1 MVQPFIGRQEEGENT
16 LEMPSQFKP
25 SGADRGITPDLVEA
39 LIRRESSG
47 KANATGKAGEKG
59 LMQITPI
66 VAKQY
71 GIDPAALADPNVN
84 RMVGTRYLNDLYKQ
98 FGSVPLA
105 LAAYNAGP
113 TNVRRGIVPD
123 STKKYVREILEGAGS
138 LASKAIGE
146 GTAEGGG
153 HYYSAKKNQWYAD
166 PEGKVPLSE
175 TAVPEAKRM
184 KVASIAPRGKMPKPP
199 IEPTA
204 PARAPEDWYARDIAK
219 PLTSAV
225 TKGLSKIEPTA
236 LQNFRQPVKPFGVDL
251 GTISGKPS
259 DVAEFAVPQTKLD
272 AALTGASLAMP
283 ALKEAK
289 LLKPLL
295 GSRLGR
301 IATTTALGA
310 GEQMLEGK
318 SPWGGAAKGALT
330 AIPGEITSAATQR
343 ITEGPESARYTAQ
356 LGKTIEEQY
365 PWIKRAL
372 GGKSIRSGAEL
383 DAAVKS
389 GELERGLQTILR
401 TEKDKIG
408 KSLGA
413 APVRIMGALD
423 SLIRDN
429 PDEAADLR
437 MLMSNDP
444 SYRDPS
450 FGKIDAFLTKVRQKA
465 YSLRNGEAKDQ
476 ALAARIRSN
485 ADAALNTLRNR
496 LNQMVPNSGDAYRQA
511 QKDFWES
518 KNISDLISEPGVIE
532 GGTIDPERL
541 QALSRERTSKA
552 YRRELEST
560 PSGKKVLS
568 KTFRGGSPAATDRP
582 RVELPIRLH
591 VPGAPLGTHVGIPLG
606 TRRAGTVD
614 QKLYGGLP
622 YEIWQRIFG
631 GTSEEGQGQP

>member
-16 LEMPSQFKP
+16 LEVPSRGKP
-25 SGADRGITPDLVEA
+25 SGGVTPDLVEA

-84 RMVGTRYLNDLYKQ
+84 RMVGTRYLNDLFKQ

-113 TNVRRGIVPD
+113 TNVRRGVIPD
-123 STKKYVREILEGAGS
+123 STKAYVREILEGAGS
-138 LASKAIGE
+138 IASKAIGE

-166 PEGKVPLSE
+166 PEGKVPLPD

-184 KVASIAPRGKMPKPP
+184 KVASISPRGKMSKPP
-199 IEPTA
+199 IEPAA
-204 PARAPEDWYARDIAK
+204 PPRAAEDWYSKDIAK

-272 AALTGASLAMP
+272 AVLTGASLALP
-283 ALKEAK
+283 ALKEAP
-289 LLKPLL
+289 LVGRLL

-301 IATTTALGA
+301 IGATTAIGA
-310 GEQMLEGK
+310 GEQALEGK

-330 AIPGEITSAATQR
+330 SVPGEITSSALQR
-343 ITEGPESARYTAQ
+343 FTEGPEAARYTSK

-372 GGKSIRSGAEL
+372 GGRTIRSGTDI

-389 GELERGLQTILR
+389 GDLEKGLLNVLN
-401 TEKDKIG
+401 TEKSGISRAIG
-408 KSLGA
+408 GA
-413 APVRIMGALD
+413 PLRMAHALD
-423 SLIRDN
+423 ALIRDN
-429 PDEAADLR
+429 PDEAAD
-437 MLMSNDP
+437 MGVAVGQDV
-444 SYRDPS
+444 S
-450 FGKIDAFLTKVRQKA
+450 FNKADEFLSKVRQKA
-465 YSLRNGEAKDQ
+465 YSLRSGDPKDQ

-485 ADAALNTLRNR
+485 ADNALGVMRQR
-496 LNQMVPNSGDAYRQA
+496 LNGLKPGAGDAYRQA
-511 QKDFWES
+511 QKSYWEA
-518 KNISDLISEPGVIE
+518 KNVSDLLSEPGVIE
-532 GGTIDPERL
+532 KGTIDPERI
-541 QALSRERTSKA
+541 QALARERTSKT
-552 YRRELEST
+552 YRRELEAT
-560 PSGKKVLS
+560 PAGKKVLS
-568 KTFRGGSPAATDRP
+568 KTFRGGSPAETDRP
-582 RVELPIRLH
+582 HAELPIRVH
-591 VPGAPLGTHVGIPLG
+591 VPGAPLGSHLGIPLG
-606 TRRAGTVD
+606 TKRAGKVD

-631 GTSEEGQGQP
+631 DSNEEEQRR